1 MLSPDQPLM
10 KKHAKDRAAP
20 KMAAKKSSALIH
32 PAENGPVKSQ
42 VSIPPS
48 ACLLKIIK
56 FSESQGGKSCKRGER
71 KEKEYCKRAGH
82 LGLLEED
89 HLEKE
94 ES

>member
-1 MLSPDQPLM
+1 M
-10 KKHAKDRAAP
+10 KKHTKDHAPP
-20 KMAAKKSSALIH
+20 KMAAKKSLALIH
-32 PAENGPVKSQ
+32 QPAENGLVESQ

-48 ACLLKIIK
+48 ACLLKLIK

>member
-1 MLSPDQPLM
+1 M
-10 KKHAKDRAAP
+10 KKHAKDCVPP
-20 KMAAKKSSALIH
+20 KMAAKKSLALIH
-32 PAENGPVKSQ
+32 QPAENGPVESQ

-48 ACLLKIIK
+48 ACLLKLIK
-56 FSESQGGKSCKRGER
+56 FSESQGGKSLKRGER

>member
-1 MLSPDQPLM
+1 M
-10 KKHAKDRAAP
+10 KKHAKDHVPP
-20 KMAAKKSSALIH
+20 KMATKKSSALIH
-32 PAENGPVKSQ
+32 QPAENGPVKSQ

-48 ACLLKIIK
+48 ACLLKLIK
-56 FSESQGGKSCKRGER
+56 FSESQGGKSHKRGER

-89 HLEKE
+89 HPEKE